1 MERKKFLHTSG
12 ILLTFPFFSKFRENN
27 DNSNS
32 LPVII
37 PPYLKAGDTI
47 GITSPSGYILEKEL
61 QPAIDLLQSWGLKIE
76 IGTTIGER
84 DGTFGGTD
92 EARSADFQQM
102 LDKPYIKAILC
113 ARGGYGALRIIDKIN
128 FSRLRQHPK
137 WIIGFSDATVF
148 HCHIATRCRVATI
161 HSKMCNSFPTEWN
174 NAPEIQKQSIL
185 SIRDALMDTQKMQYY
200 TTFNQYNKIGSATG
214 RIIGGNLRTIENLS
228 GTLSAI
234 NTENRILF
242 IEETHEYLYNIDRML
257 WNLKRSGK
265 LKKLK
270 GLIIGGFKV
279 QPQPDPQDELNLSL
293 YDLVLE
299 KIKDYQF
306 PVCFDFPVGHQIN
319 NFALKCNVLHHFSV
333 TTLGTTLNEI

>member
-12 ILLTFPFFSKFRENN
+12 ILLTSPFFSKLRGNY
-27 DNSNS
+27 DDSNS
-32 LPVII
+32 APIII

-47 GITSPSGYILEKEL
+47 GITSPSGYILEDEL
-61 QPAIDLLQSWGLKIE
+61 QPAIALLQSWGLKIE
-76 IGTTIGER
+76 IGKTIGER
-84 DGTFGGTD
+84 DGTFGGSD
-92 EARSADFQQM
+92 EARAADFQQM
-102 LDKPYIKAILC
+102 LDKSYIKAILC

-128 FSRLRQHPK
+128 FSHLRQHPK
-137 WIIGFSDATVF
+137 WVIGFSDATVF
-148 HCHIATRCRVATI
+148 HCHIATRFGVATI
-161 HSKMCNSFPTEWN
+161 HSKMCNSFPTDWN

-185 SIRDALMDTQKMQYY
+185 SIRDTLMGTQKMQYVASY
-200 TTFNQYNKIGSATG
+200 NQYNKIGSATG

-234 NTENRILF
+234 HTENKILF

-265 LKKLK
+265 LKKLN

-279 QPQPDPQDELNLSL
+279 QAQPDPQDELNLSL

-299 KIKDYQF
+299 KIKDYNF

-319 NFALKCNVLHHFSV
+319 NFALKCNVHHYFSV
-333 TTLGTTLNEI
+333 STQGTILNEI